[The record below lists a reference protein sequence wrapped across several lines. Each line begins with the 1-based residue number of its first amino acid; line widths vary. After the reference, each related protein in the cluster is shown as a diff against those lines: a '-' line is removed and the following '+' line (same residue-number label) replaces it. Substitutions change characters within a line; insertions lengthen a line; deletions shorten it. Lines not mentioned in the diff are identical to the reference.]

1 MQAYPHEYRV
11 RASATPA
18 GPVPVHAEGVP
29 QLQTWPPPEFDGPPG
44 HWSPETLLMA
54 AVADCY
60 VLSFR
65 AVARASRLAWEDL
78 KVDVEGVLDRVA
90 GVARFTEIRILPT
103 LTLRDPDTVNLAQT
117 VLDKAKRMCLVTN
130 SLTSHCLLEPRVEVV
145 A

>member
-11 RASATPA
+11 RASGTPDGA
-18 GPVPVHAEGVP
+18 VPVHADGV
-29 QLQTWPPPEFDGPPG
+29 QALHTWPPPEFDGPPG

-65 AVARASRLAWEDL
+65 AVARASKLAWDDL

-103 LTLRDPDTVNLAQT
+103 LSLRDAQSVHLAQT

-130 SLTSHCLLEPRVEVV
+130 SLTSKCKLEPRVEVT